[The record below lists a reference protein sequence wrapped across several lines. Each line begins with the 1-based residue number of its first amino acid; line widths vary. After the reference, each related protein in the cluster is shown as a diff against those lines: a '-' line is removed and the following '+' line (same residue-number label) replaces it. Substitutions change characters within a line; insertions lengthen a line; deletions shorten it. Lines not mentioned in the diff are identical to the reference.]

1 MIVVVSRTIIIKAIS
16 IPIIQNRI
24 ESECHFLI
32 ILLFLFFFYFYS
44 SKVNG
49 IKIKKKRI
57 EPYILAQFM
66 LWHPP
71 FFYRDVS
78 ISFK

>member
-32 ILLFLFFFYFYS
+32 ILFLHNLCYGIRLFF
-44 SKVNG
+44 
-49 IKIKKKRI
+49 I
-57 EPYILAQFM
+57 ETYPSHLNN
-66 LWHPP
+66 
-71 FFYRDVS
+71 
-78 ISFK
+78 

>member
-32 ILLFLFFFYFYS
+32 ILLFLFFFIFIPV
-44 SKVNG
+44 K
-49 IKIKKKRI
+49 
-57 EPYILAQFM
+57 
-66 LWHPP
+66 
-71 FFYRDVS
+71 
-78 ISFK
+78 

>member
-1 MIVVVSRTIIIKAIS
+1 MIVVVSRTIIINEIS
-16 IPIIQNRI
+16 ILIIHNRI

-32 ILLFLFFFYFYS
+32 ILFFFFFFFNS
-44 SKVNG
+44 SRVNG
-49 IKIKKKRI
+49 IKKEKEKRI
-57 EPYILAQFM
+57 DPYILAQFM
-66 LWHPP
+66 LWHTP

>member
-24 ESECHFLI
+24 RVSFLN
-32 ILLFLFFFYFYS
+32 YF
-44 SKVNG
+44 
-49 IKIKKKRI
+49 
-57 EPYILAQFM
+57 ILAQFM
-66 LWHPP
+66 LWHTP

>member
-1 MIVVVSRTIIIKAIS
+1 MIVVVSRTIIIKGVS

-32 ILLFLFFFYFYS
+32 ILFFFFS

-49 IKIKKKRI
+49 IKIKRTFQFIDVDLKPMNGDIPKTHKEKR
-57 EPYILAQFM
+57 
-66 LWHPP
+66 
-71 FFYRDVS
+71 
-78 ISFK
+78 K

>member
-32 ILLFLFFFYFYS
+32 ILLFLFFFLFLFHLLYWN
-44 SKVNG
+44 KN
-49 IKIKKKRI
+49 KKKK
-57 EPYILAQFM
+57 E
-66 LWHPP
+66 
-71 FFYRDVS
+71 
-78 ISFK
+78 

>member
-32 ILLFLFFFYFYS
+32 ILFFLFFYS
-44 SKVNG
+44 SKVKSKWN
-49 IKIKKKRI
+49 KKKKNRTIYSCTIYVMAYAFFFI
-57 EPYILAQFM
+57 ETYPSHLNN
-66 LWHPP
+66 
-71 FFYRDVS
+71 
-78 ISFK
+78 